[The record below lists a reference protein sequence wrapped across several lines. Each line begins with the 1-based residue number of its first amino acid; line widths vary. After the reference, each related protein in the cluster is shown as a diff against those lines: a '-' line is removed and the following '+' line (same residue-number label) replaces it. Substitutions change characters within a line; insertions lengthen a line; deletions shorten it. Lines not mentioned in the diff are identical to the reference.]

1 MPSLSR
7 RWLIVAA
14 LFTVT
19 LGIST
24 PLAAFGVFLPVIAE
38 TFGWS
43 RGAIASALSLNLVVG
58 GLAGYVVGTLADRHG
73 PRVMM
78 LLTTGLAGTAFA
90 LVSTI
95 GALWHLYVL
104 VGLVGGVGMSS
115 FYLLSTSTVAHWFRD
130 RRGLAIAL
138 VLIGF
143 NVGYMSAGPLAAWLI
158 ARLGWRPAYALLGGG
173 CAMVTLLAASTVRL
187 PRTFEVQAATTTGT
201 PHALSGVTLR
211 EAFRDPRYWCLN
223 VAWLLLGG
231 IIFMLSVHAVPFA
244 RDRGVTLAVASFA
257 LTAYGIGSV
266 IGRLTAGVVSDRFDL
281 RLTTSACYVLELTA
295 LILLATAPS
304 PTMLLIAMVVFGV
317 GAAATDNM
325 LVRAIPDLFGL
336 RAIGAIT
343 GMLTLGWRCGA
354 ALGPAAAGFLY
365 DAMGSY
371 TGAFHAAPAI
381 VVISW
386 VLFTLAT
393 RGGRGFTPRP

>member
-1 MPSLSR
+1 VPPLSR

-95 GALWHLYVL
+95 DALWHLYVL
-104 VGLVGGVGMSS
+104 VGVVGGVGMSS

-143 NVGYMSAGPLAAWLI
+143 NIGYMSAGPLAAWLI
-158 ARLGWRPAYALLGGG
+158 AQLGWRPAYAVLAGG
-173 CAMVTLLAASTVRL
+173 CATLTLLAASTVRL
-187 PRTFEVQAATTTGT
+187 PRASEVQAAVTPGT
-201 PHALSGVTLR
+201 PHALSGVTLG
-211 EAFRDPRYWCLN
+211 EAFRDPRYWYLN

-231 IIFMLSVHAVPFA
+231 VIFMLSVHAVPFA
-244 RDRGVTLAVASFA
+244 RDRGVTLAVASLA

-281 RLTTSACYVLELTA
+281 RLATSMGYVLELTA

-304 PTMLLIAMVVFGV
+304 PTMLLAAMVVFGL

-354 ALGPAAAGFLY
+354 ALGPATAGFLY
-365 DAMGSY
+365 DATGSY
-371 TGAFHAAPAI
+371 AGAFRTAPAI
-381 VVISW
+381 VVVSW
-386 VLFTLAT
+386 VLFVLAT
-393 RGGRGFTPRP
+393 RRPRSPRSR